1 MKVESN
7 KVVTIHYTLK
17 DELENILQGDDAHI
31 VEEYLHGA
39 ENIIP
44 GLERALEG
52 LLESQVIEVVVYE
65 DDAYGPKE
73 KSLIIEVGIEEFE
86 DVDSIEEGQY
96 IQLFDGTEAIVV
108 EKTDKCIV
116 VDANHPFAGKTL
128 FYTIKISGIRDA
140 TKEELLVGSPKR
152 IEDLI

>member
-17 DELENILQGDDAHI
+17 DELGNILQGDDAHI

-39 ENIIP
+39 DNIIP

-52 LLESQVIEVVVYE
+52 LQESQVIEVVIYE

-73 KSLIIEVGIEEFE
+73 KSLIIEVGIDEFE
-86 DVDSIEEGQY
+86 NVDTIQEGQY
-96 IQLFDGTEAIVV
+96 IQLFDGTDAVVV
-108 EKTDKCIV
+108 EKADEYII

-128 FYTIKISGIRDA
+128 FYTIKIAGIRDA
-140 TKEELLVGSPKR
+140 TEEELLFGSPKR
-152 IEDLI
+152 VEDLI

>member
-17 DELENILQGDDAHI
+17 DELGNTLQGDEAHV

-52 LLESQVIEVVVYE
+52 LQESQVIEVVVYE

-86 DVDSIEEGQY
+86 DIDSIEEGQY

-108 EKTDKCIV
+108 EKTDECII

-140 TKEELLVGSPKR
+140 TEEELLVGSPKR
-152 IEDLI
+152 VEDLI